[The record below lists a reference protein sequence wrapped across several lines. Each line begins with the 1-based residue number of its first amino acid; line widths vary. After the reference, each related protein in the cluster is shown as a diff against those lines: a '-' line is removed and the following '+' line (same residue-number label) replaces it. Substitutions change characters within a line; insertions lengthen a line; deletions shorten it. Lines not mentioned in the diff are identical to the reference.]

1 MQNLAQIQL
10 LVKLAS
16 IDGDVA
22 DREKS
27 YILNIG
33 HANNIKPG
41 DILPLFG
48 KSKGEVIIPEG
59 LTDEQRFNYIFSLVQ
74 LMKIDERLYQ
84 EEIKYCSLVAARLGY
99 DQRVM
104 FDLMLH
110 VSSIMGEAEVKA
122 LQELTKK
129 YLNKK

>member
-1 MQNLAQIQL
+1 MQNLAQIKL
-10 LVKLAS
+10 LINLAS
-16 IDGDVA
+16 IDGEIA

-33 HANNIKPG
+33 HANDIRPG
-41 DILPLFG
+41 DILPLFT
-48 KSKGEVIIPEG
+48 SRHNMIIPTG
-59 LTDEQRFNYIFSLVQ
+59 LKDEEKFNYIFSLVQ

-84 EEIKYCSLVAARLGY
+84 EEIRFCSTVAAKLGY

-110 VSSIMGEAEVKA
+110 VSSAMAEAEVKA
-122 LQELTKK
+122 LHELTKK
-129 YLNKK
+129 YLTKN

>member
-10 LVKLAS
+10 LIKLAS
-16 IDGDVA
+16 IDGDIA

-33 HANNIKPG
+33 HANDIRPG

-48 KSKGEVIIPEG
+48 QPKEEVIIPKD
-59 LTDEQRFNYIFSLVQ
+59 LSDEQRFNYIFSLVQ

-84 EEIKYCSLVAARLGY
+84 EEIRYCSSVASRLGY

-110 VSSIMGEAEVKA
+110 VSSAMAEAEVKA

-129 YLNKK
+129 YLTKN

>member
-1 MQNLAQIQL
+1 MHNLAQVKLLIQ
-10 LVKLAS
+10 LAS
-16 IDGDVA
+16 IDGDIA
-22 DREKS
+22 EREKS

-33 HANNIKPG
+33 HANDIRPG
-41 DILPLFG
+41 DILPLFN
-48 KSKGEVIIPEG
+48 KTKEEVIIPKG

-84 EEIKYCSLVAARLGY
+84 EEIRYCSAVAAKLGY

-110 VSSIMGEAEVKA
+110 VSSAMAAAEVKA

-129 YLNKK
+129 YLTKN